1 MRFAN
6 HDGRLTLLT
15 EEGRGVDVERASGG
29 TLPAA
34 PDEALRRWP
43 EVLDWAGSNRDAG
56 DVVIDESLLGPPSP
70 RARTAFGVGF
80 NYAGHIEETGAE
92 VPEYPTIF
100 AKLYAS
106 LAGPFE
112 QVPISTETVDWE
124 VELAV
129 VIGRRARRVA
139 AADAWDH
146 VAGLTVSQDI
156 SDRGIQ
162 LRPKEQPQFTLGKS
176 LPGFC
181 PTGPCLVTVDEFDDP
196 DDLELRC
203 TVNGEEVQHGRTSE
217 FIFSVGQLIEY
228 LSTATELLPGDLILT
243 GTPAGIGATMD
254 PPRFLSPGD
263 VLESEIVGIGTM
275 RQEFVE
281 DRVASVAAGS

>member
-15 EEGRGVDVERASGG
+15 SDGRGVDVERASDGS
-29 TLPAA
+29 LPAD
-34 PDEALRRWP
+34 PDQALARWA
-43 EVLDWAGSNRDAG
+43 EVLEWAGSNQEQG
-56 DVVIDESLLGPPSP
+56 DVVIDAALLGAPSP
-70 RARTAFGVGF
+70 GARTAFGVGF

-92 VPEYPTIF
+92 MPEFPTIF
-100 AKLYAS
+100 AKLHAS
-106 LAGPFE
+106 LAGPYE
-112 QVPISTETVDWE
+112 QVPISTATVDWE

-129 VIGRRARRVA
+129 VIGKRARRVA
-139 AADAWDH
+139 AGDAWDH

-181 PTGPCLVTVDEFDDP
+181 PTGPYLVTVDEFENP

-217 FIFSVGQLIEY
+217 FIFSVAQLIEY
-228 LSTATELLPGDLILT
+228 LSEATELLPGDLILT

-254 PPRFLSPGD
+254 PPRFLAPGD

-281 DRVASVAAGS
+281 DRVPSVAAGN